1 LKLIIQIPCFN
12 EEEHL
17 PITVAALPRSLPG
30 IDVIEYLVIDDGSSD
45 RTAQRAREL
54 GVHHIVRFPK
64 HRGLARG
71 FVAGLEAS
79 VRAGADIIVNT
90 DADNQYC
97 ADDIGKLVQPILEG
111 RAEIVIG
118 ARPIMEIEHWSPLK
132 KFLQRLGSWAVR
144 MASGTDVEDAPSGFR
159 AITRQAAMQLRVF
172 NAYTYTLETIIQAGQ
187 KDMAV
192 LSVPI
197 RTNAELRPS
206 RLIKSVPR
214 YVIRSLLTMV
224 RIFIIYRPF
233 RFLSVTG
240 GLLFFAGVLLGGRFL
255 ALYFSDGGSGHV
267 QSLILAAVFL
277 LMGFIVM
284 IAGVLADIISVNRR
298 LLEDLAAQVWQL
310 QQSTDAARIDK
321 S

>member
-1 LKLIIQIPCFN
+1 
-12 EEEHL
+12 
-17 PITVAALPRSLPG
+17 
-30 IDVIEYLVIDDGSSD
+30 
-45 RTAQRAREL
+45 
-54 GVHHIVRFPK
+54 VRFPR

-111 RAEIVIG
+111 RAEMVIG
-118 ARPIMEIEHWSPLK
+118 ARPIMAIEHWSPLK

-159 AITRQAAMQLRVF
+159 AITRHAAMQLRVF

-206 RLIKSVPR
+206 RLIKSIPG

-233 RFLSVTG
+233 RFLAATG
-240 GLLFFAGVLLGGRFL
+240 GFLFLAGVLLGGRFL
-255 ALYFSDGGSGHV
+255 LLYLRQGGAGHV
-267 QSLILAAVFL
+267 QSLILTAVFL
-277 LMGFIVM
+277 LMGFTVV

-298 LLEDLAAQVWQL
+298 LLEDLSALVWKL
-310 QQSTDAARIDK
+310 QQAVDSAANRDK
-321 S
+321 